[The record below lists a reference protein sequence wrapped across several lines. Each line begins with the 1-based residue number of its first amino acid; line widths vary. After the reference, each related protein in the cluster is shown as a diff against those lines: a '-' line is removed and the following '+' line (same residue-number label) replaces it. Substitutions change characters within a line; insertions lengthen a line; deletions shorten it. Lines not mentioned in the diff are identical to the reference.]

1 VISRARKL
9 PIGVL
14 EPVDE
19 TKSFLLS
26 LIRFANKKTRSSR
39 VLRQA
44 GIRAYTSIVRANV
57 FLPPPK
63 VLLNGPGKSG
73 THLLGD
79 CLSLMPKMMFSGR
92 HFALPEFF
100 YGPVEPSD
108 PWFRPPVSSP
118 PLDVGRLKKYLGRC
132 PQGMFVTAH
141 ARFHPGF
148 SDLVKEL
155 QFKHIL
161 LLRDPRDVAVSH
173 AFYMLRDALH
183 QHHGYYTKTLKNDE
197 ERLMAS
203 ICGFEQ
209 NAENYLPPIGK
220 SISAYLPWT
229 DDPSTLV
236 VRFEDLIGPRGGGDV
251 EKQLDEI
258 ERIGEFVERSLS
270 RDQASRIARRMYG
283 KHSLTFRKGRAGDW
297 RDHFMET
304 HKRAFKDTA
313 GELLIELGY
322 ERDMDW

>member
-141 ARFHPGF
+141 ARFHPDF

-155 QFKHIL
+155 RFKHVL

-173 AFYMLRDALH
+173 AFYMLQDALH
-183 QHHGYYTKTLKNDE
+183 QHYGYYTKTLKSDE

-203 ICGFEQ
+203 IRGFK
-209 NAENYLPPIGK
+209 NAENWLLPVGE
-220 SISAYLPWT
+220 SFGAYLPWT
-229 DDPSTLV
+229 NDPSTLA
-236 VRFEDLIGPRGGGDV
+236 VRFEDLIGLHGGGDA

-258 ERIGEFVERSLS
+258 VRIGSFVERPLS
-270 RDQASRIARRMYG
+270 REQASQIARKMYG
-283 KHSLTFRKGRAGDW
+283 KGGLTFRKGRAGDW
-297 RDHFMET
+297 RNHFTEA

-313 GELLIELGY
+313 GELLIKLGY
-322 ERDMDW
+322 EEDMDW